1 MKTERIN
8 NDVVSR
14 FQKGSHEAF
23 EEVYRHYKNT
33 LYFFAYTF
41 VSNQADAE
49 EIVQESFIKIYRN
62 IKSLKNLDAFHSW
75 IFMITANTA
84 KSICNKKSRILIV
97 DDDMYMEEV
106 VTGSANPVEEY
117 ENKEIVELVKN
128 EINQLPLIYIQTATL
143 RYLEGLSLNE
153 ISEVLDVKVG
163 TIKNRLNRI
172 RGSLQSG
179 LKSKG
184 MDPTKYLSLGLSPFV
199 VQAFE
204 MMESQTAMN
213 VAASDAV
220 YTNILAS
227 TQSKTSVLSSTM
239 TKVLLAICLGGSGYA
254 LYANLATTEADEP
267 VTITQ
272 IDYSNEYTSDTVPVE
287 ITLTNSVD
295 DEDIK
300 IQKDGKDIE
309 FYNKNT
315 TIVFEAKENGAYSI
329 QIEDEVEMINI
340 SGIDMEEPI
349 LNDVVYENGIL
360 TLNADD
366 ELSGLSF
373 EDSYVEYN
381 GTKYQLD
388 GTMKV
393 TGDFDGTV
401 YVHLCDFLGNSAT
414 YEMNIS
420 KERVE

>member
-41 VSNQADAE
+41 VNNQADAE

-62 IKSLKNLDAFHSW
+62 IKSLNNLDAFHSW

-84 KSICNKKSRILIV
+84 KSIRNKKSRILIV

-106 VTGSANPVEEY
+106 VTGSANPVEDY

-204 MMESQTAMN
+204 MMKSQTAMN
-213 VAASDAV
+213 VVASDAV

-227 TQSKTSVLSSTM
+227 TQNKTSVFSSTM
-239 TKVLLAICLGGSGYA
+239 TKVLL
-254 LYANLATTEADEP
+254 
-267 VTITQ
+267 Q
-272 IDYSNEYTSDTVPVE
+272 
-287 ITLTNSVD
+287 
-295 DEDIK
+295 
-300 IQKDGKDIE
+300 
-309 FYNKNT
+309 
-315 TIVFEAKENGAYSI
+315 
-329 QIEDEVEMINI
+329 
-340 SGIDMEEPI
+340 
-349 LNDVVYENGIL
+349 
-360 TLNADD
+360 
-366 ELSGLSF
+366 
-373 EDSYVEYN
+373 YV
-381 GTKYQLD
+381 
-388 GTMKV
+388 
-393 TGDFDGTV
+393 
-401 YVHLCDFLGNSAT
+401 
-414 YEMNIS
+414 
-420 KERVE
+420 